1 MTDTKPEKSKS
12 IIRIFILHIIL
23 LVFSLSTVL
32 SKLASGEEFLS
43 LRFCGF
49 YAGIIV
55 LLGIYAIVW
64 QQLIKHLPLIFAYAN
79 KAVTIIWGLILGYLL
94 FSESIT
100 LNKVI
105 GALVVIAG
113 IVVFSLGEKNND
125 PA

>member
-105 GALVVIAG
+105 GALVVVAG

>member
-1 MTDTKPEKSKS
+1 MTDTKSEKSKS
-12 IIRIFILHIIL
+12 IIRIFVLHIVL

-43 LRFCGF
+43 MRFCGL
-49 YAGIIV
+49 YAGIIL

-79 KAVTIIWGLILGYLL
+79 KAVTVIWGLIWGHLL

-100 LNKVI
+100 PNKVI
-105 GALVVIAG
+105 GALIVIAG

-125 PA
+125 RK

>member
-32 SKLASGEEFLS
+32 SKLASGEKFLS

-49 YAGIIV
+49 YAGIIL

-79 KAVTIIWGLILGYLL
+79 KAVTIIWGLIWGYLL

-100 LNKVI
+100 LNKII

-125 PA
+125 ES

>member
-12 IIRIFILHIIL
+12 IIRIFILHIIP

-32 SKLASGEEFLS
+32 SKLASGEDFLS

-79 KAVTIIWGLILGYLL
+79 KAVTIIWGLIWGYLL